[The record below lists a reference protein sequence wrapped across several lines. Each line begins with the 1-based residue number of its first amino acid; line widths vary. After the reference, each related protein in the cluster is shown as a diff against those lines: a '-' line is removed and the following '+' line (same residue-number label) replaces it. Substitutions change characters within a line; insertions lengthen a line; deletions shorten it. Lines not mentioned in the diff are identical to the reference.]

1 MRGMQFLLGGALAAL
16 ATAPAFAQGAANAAA
31 DTRDDADIVVTA
43 SKLGALNRAPVS
55 ATEVSAETLTKANV
69 QDLSGIAQRVPS
81 LVYSTPT
88 NNAQAFIRGIGS
100 NFAQIG
106 LESSVATY
114 IDGVYLE
121 SQNGAAVSTLDLANV
136 QVLKGP
142 QGTLYG
148 RNATAGAIVATTND
162 PVQKFDGMIAAQAGR
177 YGNVLVEGML
187 NVPLSDKLAF
197 RVAARQTDNPA
208 WRNFDPSIGG
218 KAGAMSNTTVRAK
231 LGWTPGSNFNAV
243 LAFEYGNL
251 ASNTYF
257 AHERLKAPLCA
268 ACQIYGINPSDNF
281 YDVTAGKEPKSTVKY
296 TQTTLR
302 LTYDT
307 DTLNITSIFGYRHQN
322 AKFYNEQD
330 HTIAPLLDAYV
341 FATADTFTND
351 TYAKT
356 NFSGMFN
363 FLVGASYVYDKS
375 SQWSYLFGDQFGP
388 LVGVVNNNYTKLYS
402 LSGYAEAYINFT
414 PEIRLTGGVRYTR
427 DVKTIR
433 SVADQ
438 AAQLAFGQGDFTGRR
453 VFPQTTP
460 RAVLSYDGDLGYFYA
475 SYNKG
480 IKSGGWSTPTFS
492 TASMEP
498 VGAESLDSFEI
509 GAKRAFGPVR
519 ISLAAFYGKYN
530 NIQVQHIDGVS
541 GGPVFQNAASGRVKG
556 VEGDID
562 WRVSSALNL
571 AGGFTYLGN
580 HFNSFR
586 DAAVTVV
593 APNGQGLIGG
603 QEDLSGTRLPRSP
616 RWSGYA
622 TGDLTVPFAGDWTAR
637 LTLTG
642 RYTGTFDFLAG
653 AGGPLRLDRQQE
665 FVKLD
670 ANFAVTDPS
679 GKSEVSVFVQN
690 ITNHKYFEYA
700 ATGTTGSFYTPAYP
714 ITFGAR
720 VSRRF

>member
-1 MRGMQFLLGGALAAL
+1 MKGFYLLGGALIAL
-16 ATAPAFAQGAANAAA
+16 AAAPAFAQGPAEGTADAAEGN
-31 DTRDDADIVVTA
+31 ADIVVTA

-55 ATEVSAETLTKANV
+55 ATEVTGEILTKANV

-81 LVYSTPT
+81 LVYTTPT

-114 IDGVYLE
+114 VDGVYLE
-121 SQNGAAVSTLDLANV
+121 SQNGAAISTLDIANV

-162 PVQKFDGMIAAQAGR
+162 PVQKFDGMVAAQAGR

-187 NVPLSDKLAF
+187 NVPLSDTLAF
-197 RVAARQTDNPA
+197 RVAARQTNNPA
-208 WRNFDPSIGG
+208 WRRFDPSIGG
-218 KAGAMSNTTVRAK
+218 KAGAASNTTVRAK
-231 LGWTPGSNFNAV
+231 LGWKPGSDFDAV
-243 LAFEYGNL
+243 LSFEYGSL

-257 AHERLKAPLCA
+257 AHQRLKAPLCA
-268 ACQIYGINPSDNF
+268 ACQIYGVNPSDNF
-281 YDVTAGKEPKSTVKY
+281 YDVTAGNEPKSTVQY
-296 TQTTLR
+296 NQTTLR
-302 LTYDT
+302 LSYTGDSF
-307 DTLNITSIFGYRHQN
+307 DITSIFGYRHQN

-351 TYAKT
+351 TYART
-356 NFSGMFN
+356 HFSGMLN
-363 FLVGASYVYDKS
+363 FLVGFSYVYDKS

-402 LSGYAEAYINFT
+402 LSGYAEAYVNFT

-427 DVKTIR
+427 DVKTIQ
-433 SVADQ
+433 SVADT
-438 AAQLAFGQGDFTGRR
+438 AAQLAFGQGDFSGRR

-460 RAVLSYDGDLGYFYA
+460 RAVLSYDGDLGYYYI
-475 SYNKG
+475 SYNRG
-480 IKSGGWSTPTFS
+480 VKSGGWSTPTFS
-492 TASMEP
+492 TASMDP

-509 GAKRAFGPVR
+509 GAKRSFGPVR
-519 ISLAAFYGKYN
+519 ISLAAFYGKYS

-541 GGPVFQNAASGRVKG
+541 GGPVFQNAASGKVKG

-571 AGGFTYLGN
+571 SGGFTYLGS
-580 HFNSFR
+580 HFDSFH
-586 DAAVTVV
+586 DAAVTVI
-593 APNGQGLIGG
+593 APDGQSLTGG

-616 RWSGYA
+616 RWSGYL
-622 TGDLTVPFAGDWTAR
+622 TGDLTVPVSGDWTGR
-637 LTLTG
+637 LSVTG
-642 RYTGTFDFLAG
+642 RYTGEFDFLAG
-653 AGGPLRLDRQQE
+653 AGGPLRLDRQPE
-665 FVKLD
+665 YLKLD

-679 GKSEVSVFVQN
+679 QKTEVSVFVQN

-700 ATGTTGSFYTPAYP
+700 ATGTTGAFYTPAYP
-714 ITFGAR
+714 ITFGGR
-720 VSRRF
+720 VSRKF